1 MPTVEGSYII
11 QDGEFEE
18 FEFRYRATNFSEN
31 QEAYFLNIPVQVQY
45 ETSGTIRF
53 YTTAGIKAGIV
64 LSTKYQSSASSL
76 ETSGYY
82 SQYDVELTSP
92 EFAGFGEFR
101 ELGTSW
107 SEPKLTTNFV
117 AHMESGMKLMLENNN
132 SLYMGF
138 FLDYGLNKIQP
149 DHTRAKLVK
158 YNNRNPTDFT
168 LGSILTASRDGNSS
182 QFVNE
187 VRTIAFGLKIRY
199 GFQF

>member
-1 MPTVEGSYII
+1 
-11 QDGEFEE
+11 
-18 FEFRYRATNFSEN
+18 
-31 QEAYFLNIPVQVQY
+31 
-45 ETSGTIRF
+45 
-53 YTTAGIKAGIV
+53 
-64 LSTKYQSSASSL
+64 
-76 ETSGYY
+76 
-82 SQYDVELTSP
+82 
-92 EFAGFGEFR
+92 
-101 ELGTSW
+101 
-107 SEPKLTTNFV
+107 
-117 AHMESGMKLMLENNN
+117 MESGMKLMLENNN

-149 DHTRAKLVK
+149 DRTRAKLVK